1 MKRSIIV
8 AVVAL
13 LVGVAVAGE
22 APKAPD
28 MAPGGKWKRNDMARP
43 KPAVVDP
50 GPAPEKPA
58 AVPSDAVVLFDGKD
72 IAAEW
77 EMNDKGQKVAPKWEV
92 KDGYATVKGGSI
104 VSKQKFADAQ
114 IHIEWATPAEVKG
127 SSQGRGN
134 SGVYLGGHGEV
145 QVLDSWNNDTYADGQ
160 AGALYGKYPPLVNAS
175 RKPGEWQ
182 SYDIVIH
189 MAKVDEKGAVTM
201 PARLT
206 VMHNGVLVHHAVETG
221 SKAKDFNI
229 SLQDHG
235 NPVRYRNIWVRKLK
249 DYDQQ

>member
-1 MKRSIIV
+1 MTKS
-8 AVVAL
+8 
-13 LVGVAVAGE
+13 LVGVVLASLVSVAVAGE
-22 APKAPD
+22 APKPPD

-43 KPAVVDP
+43 KPPVVDP

-58 AVPSDAVVLFDGKD
+58 PVPSDAVVLFDGKD
-72 IAAEW
+72 LSAEW
-77 EMNDKGQKVAPKWEV
+77 EMNDKGQKVAPKWEI

-104 VSKQKFADAQ
+104 NTKQKFGDCQ

-145 QVLDSWNNDTYADGQ
+145 QVLDSYNNDTYADGS

-182 SYDIVIH
+182 CYDIIIH
-189 MAKVDEKGAVTM
+189 MPKVDEKGAEQ

-206 VMHNGVLVHHAVETG
+206 VLHNGILVHHAQDTG
-221 SKAKDFNI
+221 SKAKDFVI

-249 DYDQQ
+249 GYDQP